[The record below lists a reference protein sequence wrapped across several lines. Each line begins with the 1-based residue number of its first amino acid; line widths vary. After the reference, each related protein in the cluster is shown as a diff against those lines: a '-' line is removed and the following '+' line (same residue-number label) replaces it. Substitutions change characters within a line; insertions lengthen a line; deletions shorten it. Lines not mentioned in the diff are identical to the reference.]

1 MLSAGSVHFKVVN
14 FDSLPIEFCQ
24 YLEPHKNGIFIQIP
38 FIPIIGIAIQLYF
51 FMRNYPL

>member
-24 YLEPHKNGIFIQIP
+24 YLEPHKNHFLSNIFLSHHVRQS
-38 FIPIIGIAIQLYF
+38 F
-51 FMRNYPL
+51 NYNFSL